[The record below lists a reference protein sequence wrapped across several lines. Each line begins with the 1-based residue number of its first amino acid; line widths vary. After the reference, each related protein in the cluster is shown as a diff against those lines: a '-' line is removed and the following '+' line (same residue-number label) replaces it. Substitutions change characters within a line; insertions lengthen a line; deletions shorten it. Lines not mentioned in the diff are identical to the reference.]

1 MTPSVLI
8 IGYGSDLRGDDALG
22 QRAAEMLLERYGEVA
37 NVTVLQR
44 ASLTPE
50 LAHDVSLADVVVFV
64 DCDADAEPAVITR
77 HDTVPIDDASAA
89 MVHFLDPPAL
99 LGWSKL
105 LYGSEARGVMF
116 TMGGVTFEC
125 ADELSTPVESA
136 MPELIDRVSA
146 EVDAALGDREVVDA

>member
-22 QRAAEMLLERYGEVA
+22 QRAAEMLCERYGDTA
-37 NVTVLQR
+37 NVTVLRR

-50 LAHDVSLADVVVFV
+50 LAHDVSLADVVIFV
-64 DCDADAEPAVITR
+64 DCDAEAEPAVITR
-77 HDTVPIDDASAA
+77 YDTVPIDDASAA

-99 LGWSKL
+99 LGWAKL

-125 ADELSTPVESA
+125 ADELSHPVEAA
-136 MPELIDRVSA
+136 MPALIEIVCQ
-146 EVDAALGDREVVDA
+146 EVDAALADAEVLDA